1 MSELKHAQKELEDA
15 KEAQDMTVTISIF
28 AASMIIP
35 AFLTEFKK
43 EHPLLR
49 FKIIQKRDRQ
59 EITQHSSVDL

>member
-43 EHPLLR
+43 NIPISVS
-49 FKIIQKRDRQ
+49 K
-59 EITQHSSVDL
+59 SSSSGTVRK